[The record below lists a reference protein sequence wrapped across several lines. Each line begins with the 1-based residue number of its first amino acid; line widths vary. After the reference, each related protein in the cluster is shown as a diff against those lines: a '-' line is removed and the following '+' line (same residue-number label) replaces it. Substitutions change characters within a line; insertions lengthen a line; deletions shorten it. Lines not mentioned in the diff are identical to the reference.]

1 MNEASLQLMHASVH
15 AEYREALA
23 DAQWKLAQA
32 NALGKVKDARIA
44 ELEALLDE
52 ATTPTA

>member
-1 MNEASLQLMHASVH
+1 MNEAELQLMHASIH

-32 NALGKVKDARIA
+32 NARDKVKDARIA
-44 ELEALLDE
+44 ELEALADE
-52 ATTPTA
+52 ATRPEA